1 MAISITELKG
11 KMPNEVIESLAER
24 GIKKLNEPQEMAI
37 NSKLLSGKNIV
48 VASPTASGKTLIA
61 ELAMLKT
68 VLGER
73 KKAIYIAPMRALA
86 SEKYEEFKAA
96 YPYLKVAL
104 SIGDLDS
111 LDPWLSSYDIIFA
124 STEKF
129 DSLMRH
135 GIDWLYHVGCIVLDE
150 VHMLDD
156 LSRGPTLEILITK
169 LRRYCKD
176 VQIVALSATIGNANE
191 IAQWLDA
198 NLVTS
203 DYRPIKLEK
212 GIVLNQKVYYK
223 EGEENLE
230 GESLIPEI
238 RVMEDVLSKKK
249 QLIVFYS
256 TKRNA
261 EAGAEKLKKV
271 ALRMIDAKTKEGLA
285 SLADRV
291 LGVLGKPTAQCE
303 KLSDCVRHGV
313 AFHHGGL
320 VNEQRK
326 MIEDAFKNNLIKVIC
341 STTTLAYGIN
351 MPAHTVLVRDTTR
364 YSGVSGAQKLGVNE
378 VTQLFGRAG
387 RPKYDTQGR
396 ALLLAKYREEIME
409 LYGTY
414 MSGALDPINSKLGV
428 LPILRSHLLGFIST
442 NFLNNREAMSNFF
455 SETFYGYQ
463 YDNMREINNNIDKIL
478 LELAGWG
485 FIEKIGSQYSATKVG
500 KRVSELYIDPLT
512 ARFIIECLFKERDEI
527 GNLFMIS
534 NTLEMRPYVKV
545 TQEAEERFQFY
556 KNMVSDESVER
567 SMGDYEFG
575 YYDPLK
581 PFSTALMLNDWISE
595 MPEPMLV
602 KKYGT
607 TPGALFSK
615 VTNADWLLY
624 SAMEIASLMKVR
636 HAKILEV
643 RVRMRYGIKK
653 ELLDLIR
660 LRGVGRVRARIMFDN
675 GIKTVSGIR
684 EDESQEKLKKLLGK
698 ELAKSIIEQLP
709 EMN

>member
-1 MAISITELKG
+1 MAIVIAELKG
-11 KMPNEVIESLAER
+11 RIPNEVIESISER
-24 GIKKLNEPQEMAI
+24 GIKKFNEPQELAI
-37 NSKLLSGKNIV
+37 NSGILDGKNVV

-61 ELAMLKT
+61 ELAMLKA
-68 VLGER
+68 VLGMH
-73 KKAIYIAPMRALA
+73 KKAVYIAPMRALA

-129 DSLMRH
+129 DSLIRH
-135 GIDWLYHVGCIVLDE
+135 GIEWLYKVGCIVIDE

-156 LSRGPTLEILITK
+156 LNRGPTLEILITK

-176 VQIVALSATIGNANE
+176 VQIVALSATIGNADE
-191 IAQWLDA
+191 IAQWLGA
-198 NLVTS
+198 KLVAS
-203 DYRPIKLEK
+203 EYRPIKLEK
-212 GIVLNQKVYYK
+212 GIVLNNKVYYK
-223 EGEENLE
+223 EGEEKLD
-230 GESLIPEI
+230 GASLIPEI
-238 RVMEDVLSKKK
+238 RVMEDVISKNK
-249 QLIVFYS
+249 QLIIFYA

-271 ALRMIDAKTKEGLA
+271 ASRMIDAKTKEKLA
-285 SLADRV
+285 LLADKV
-291 LGVLGKPTAQCE
+291 LNTLSKPTAQCE
-303 KLSDCVRHGV
+303 KLADDIRHGV

-326 MIEDAFKNNLIKVIC
+326 LVEDAFKGNLIKAIC
-341 STTTLAYGIN
+341 STTTLGYGVN

-364 YSGVSGAQKLGVNE
+364 YSGSAGAEKLGVNE

-387 RPKYDTQGR
+387 RPKYDTEGR
-396 ALLLAKYREEIME
+396 ALLLAKYKEEIME
-409 LYGTY
+409 LYASY

-442 NFLNNREAMSNFF
+442 NFINNKESMSNFF

-463 YDNMREINNNIDKIL
+463 YDNIREINNNIDKIL
-478 LELAGWG
+478 IELTGWG
-485 FIEKIGSQYSATKVG
+485 FIEKIGSQYSATKIG

-512 ARFIIECLFKERDEI
+512 ARFIIECLLKERDEI
-527 GNLFMIS
+527 GNLFMIA
-534 NTLEMRPYVKV
+534 NTMEMRPYVKV
-545 TQEAEERFQFY
+545 TKEAEERFASYQ
-556 KNMVSDESVER
+556 NLVSDESVER

-575 YYDPLK
+575 YFDPLK
-581 PFSTALMLNDWISE
+581 PFSTALMLNEWISE
-595 MPEPMLV
+595 VPEPIIV
-602 KKYGT
+602 KKYAT

-624 SAMEIASLMKVR
+624 SAMELASIMKIR
-636 HAKILEV
+636 HTRVLEV

-660 LRGVGRVRARIMFDN
+660 LKGVGRVRARAMFDI
-675 GIKTVSGIR
+675 GIKTISDLR
-684 EDESQEKLKKLLGK
+684 EDKSQEKVRELFGK
-698 ELAKSIIEQLP
+698 ELAKNILEQIL
-709 EMN
+709 ELN